1 MPRRLLSFEMPV
13 IVGDLKSE
21 HMEVSMAGNLRRHIG
36 DGVILI
42 ALASLSPSADL
53 KASDLPTTEDQ
64 VAEHEFAIAKPELVH
79 MNHVL
84 DVEMKRLTLEAG
96 GAPSPEAEKYLNVSP
111 TKHVD
116 LGDVQIP
123 LHTRFIERQRRSWVT
138 GISFAK
144 ASMSERCD
152 SPNPLPDQ
160 LLDATVRAKV
170 LAALKCHQRKLDRY
184 QTNMRQ
190 ANQQYTA
197 MLVELKLPPLTQQ
210 KMLEEALQSE
220 MSGDVELSHNLAGQR
235 RSLQANLD
243 LISYLD
249 AHAQHARYVNNEL
262 VFDDPAE
269 SKEFRELAVGAR
281 IESMSLRK

>member
-1 MPRRLLSFEMPV
+1 M
-13 IVGDLKSE
+13 
-21 HMEVSMAGNLRRHIG
+21 
-36 DGVILI
+36 
-42 ALASLSPSADL
+42 SPSANL
-53 KASDLPTTEDQ
+53 EASELPTTEDQ

-96 GAPSPEAEKYLNVSP
+96 GAPSPEAEKYLKDSGA
-111 TKHVD
+111 KHVD
-116 LGDVQIP
+116 LGDAQIP

-144 ASMSERCD
+144 VSMSEHCD
-152 SPNPLPDQ
+152 SPDPPPDQ

-184 QTNMRQ
+184 QAGMRQ

-197 MLVELKLPPLTQQ
+197 MLVELKLPPLTQR
-210 KMLEEALQSE
+210 KMSDEAVQSE

-235 RSLQANLD
+235 RSLQANLNF
-243 LISYLD
+243 ISYLD
-249 AHAQHARYVNNEL
+249 AHAQHARHVNNEL

-269 SKEFRELAVGAR
+269 SKEFHELAVGGR
-281 IESMSLRK
+281 TESMSPRK

>member
-1 MPRRLLSFEMPV
+1 MDV
-13 IVGDLKSE
+13 C
-21 HMEVSMAGNLRRHIG
+21 MAGDSRRHIG
-36 DGVILI
+36 ACVILI
-42 ALASLSPSADL
+42 AQICLFPNAHLRASE
-53 KASDLPTTEDQ
+53 LPGNEDQ
-64 VAEHEFAIAKPELVH
+64 VAEQEFSIAKPELVH

-84 DVEMKRLTLEAG
+84 EVEMNRLTLEAG
-96 GAPSPEAEKYLNVSP
+96 GAPSPEAEKYLKAST

-116 LGDVQIP
+116 LGDPQIP
-123 LHTRFIERQRRSWVT
+123 LHTRFIERQRRSWVA

-152 SPNPLPDQ
+152 RPEPPADQ
-160 LLDATVRAKV
+160 LLDAIVRAKV

-184 QTNMRQ
+184 QGGMQQ

-210 KMLEEALQSE
+210 KMLDEAIRSE
-220 MSGDVELSHNLAGQR
+220 MSGNVELSHNLAGQR

-243 LISYLD
+243 FISYLD
-249 AHAQHARYVNNEL
+249 AHAQHARYVNNDL

-269 SKEFRELAVGAR
+269 SKEFHELAAGVR
-281 IESMSLRK
+281 IEAMGLRK